1 MGRVTDDLLASATLA
16 LVSDELVER
25 RGEAVLLDSLDAF
38 RAVVVQG
45 ARQVGKST
53 LVGTVA
59 ARLGFGVVSLDRE
72 EDLRAA
78 LDDPGDLLR
87 RIGTPGVIDEVQRGG
102 DRLVLAIKQLL
113 DADRSPGQLIL
124 TGSSN
129 FLTTPR
135 LSESLA
141 GRIDLLTL
149 WPLSMGELGSGSDS
163 FVDRAFSG
171 EAALVDHDG
180 ITPTRAAYLDLV
192 CRGGYPEVQR
202 LAPRARRRWFER
214 YVETVLR
221 REVETAADLRRFDS
235 LIALTRL
242 LVAQTGAE
250 LVVSRLAQ
258 DVGIDRATAES
269 YLPWIESTFLVH
281 RLPAWSRNAG
291 TKVVHRPKVHV
302 CDSALGAAIIGKD
315 AAALDRRNEPM
326 TGPLVESFAIAE
338 IAKQLTWTDTSARLH
353 HFRDR
358 DGVEV
363 DAVIEAADGRVVG
376 VEVKAST
383 VPRPEDAA
391 ALRILRDR
399 LDRADGG
406 FVAGVVFHTGDR
418 RVRLGDRLLGLPL
431 ADLWT

>member
-1 MGRVTDDLLASATLA
+1 MLLESLA
-16 LVSDELVER
+16 
-25 RGEAVLLDSLDAF
+25 AF

-53 LVGTVA
+53 LVGGVA
-59 ARLGFGVVSLDRE
+59 VRRGSGVVSLDRE
-72 EDLRAA
+72 EDMRAA

-87 RIGTPGVIDEVQRGG
+87 RLGTPAVIDEVQRGG
-102 DRLVLAIKQLL
+102 DRLVLAIKQRL
-113 DADRSPGQLIL
+113 DADRSAGQFIL

-129 FLTTPR
+129 FLTTPA

-149 WPLSMGELGSGSDS
+149 WPLSMGELSNGPDG
-163 FVDRAFSG
+163 FVDRAFTD
-171 EAALVDHDG
+171 EAALLGHQG
-180 ITPTRAAYLDLV
+180 GTPERAAYLELV

-221 REVETAADLRRFDS
+221 REVETAADLRRFDA

-242 LVAQTGAE
+242 LIARTGSE
-250 LVVSRLAQ
+250 IVVSRLAH
-258 DVGIDRATAES
+258 DVGLDRATAEA
-269 YLPWIESTFLVH
+269 YLAWIESTFLVH
-281 RLPAWSRNAG
+281 RLPAWSRSAG
-291 TKVVHRPKVHV
+291 TKVVHRPKLHV
-302 CDSALGAAIIGKD
+302 CDSALGAAILGKD

-338 IAKQLTWTDTSARLH
+338 IAKQLTWSQTSARLH

-376 VEVKAST
+376 VETKAST
-383 VPRPEDAA
+383 VPRPEDATP
-391 ALRILRDR
+391 LRILRDR
-399 LDRADGG
+399 VDRTGSD
-406 FVAGVVFHTGDR
+406 FVAGVVLHTGDR
-418 RVRLGDRLLGLPL
+418 RVRLGDRLYGLPL